1 VTEPRLLSKERLE
14 AILDSVLLPDDLD
27 LELEGHIQAL
37 QQQRDAK
44 VLALESIQELLWNIT
59 VQRDKL
65 VEMLEEVATEFCDD
79 EEEVCHLCG
88 TSLSDHDTECV
99 VVKANQLLEEVKGE

>member
-1 VTEPRLLSKERLE
+1 MTEPRLLSKERLE

-65 VEMLEEVATEFCDD
+65 VEMLEEVATEFCD
-79 EEEVCHLCG
+79 G
-88 TSLSDHDTECV
+88 S
-99 VVKANQLLEEVKGE
+99 